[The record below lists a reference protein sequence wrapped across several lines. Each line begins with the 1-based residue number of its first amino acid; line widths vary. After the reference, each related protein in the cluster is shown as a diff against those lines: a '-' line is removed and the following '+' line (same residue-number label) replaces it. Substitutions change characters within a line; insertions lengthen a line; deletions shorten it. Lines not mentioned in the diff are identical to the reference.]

1 MKKIIRLIKGF
12 WYRRYYVMLDGRA
25 NSVTISKAIYKHIM
39 RYGRANT
46 DILVFK
52 SNDTGLYG
60 FCMREDF
67 PALMQANS
75 IFCSLQYNEEHMK
88 IGFRSDNPSVTAILH
103 SYSCP
108 LDKMVRLSC
117 IPRKTVQG
125 ENFYEIQEPQS

>member
-39 RYGRANT
+39 RYERANT

-52 SNDTGLYG
+52 SNDTGLYC

-67 PALMQANS
+67 PLLMQANS
-75 IFCSLQYNEEHMK
+75 VFSSLQYNEEHLK
-88 IGFRSDNPSVTAILH
+88 IGFRSDNPSVTAILD

-108 LDKMVRLSC
+108 LDKMVSLTVL
-117 IPRKTVQG
+117 PRKTVKG
-125 ENFYEIQEPQS
+125 ECFYEIQRPQK